1 MRAREKRKNGNIRL
15 LTVITLL
22 LFVSFSLVTYQLIQK
37 KHAVALAQQKEV
49 EKKEQVQKEK
59 EQAKEQAK
67 REAAAAQKRKKEEEQ
82 KKFPQIAPV
91 PAIPAEEKTVY
102 LTFDDGPFP
111 VSMKLLDILDQYNA
125 KATFFMME
133 PNIRKHPEAVK
144 EMVKRGHAVGMHG
157 VTHDV
162 KQVYRNAQA
171 VVDEMTAGQK
181 AIKEIT
187 GHETHLIRTPY
198 GSFPHMTPEYKQKS
212 NEAGFKLWDW
222 TVDSLD
228 WKFRSPSYVN
238 HVMNHVSP
246 GRAQGNGE
254 IILLH
259 EKPATAQ
266 SLPTLLKNLQE
277 KGYTM
282 RALNENMKPYQ
293 LRP

>member
-1 MRAREKRKNGNIRL
+1 MKAKEKRKNGNIRL
-15 LTVITLL
+15 LMVITGL
-22 LFVSFSLVTYQLIQK
+22 LFISFSLVTYQLIQK
-37 KHAVALAQQKEV
+37 KQAVALAHQKEV

-59 EQAKEQAK
+59 EEAKQAAV
-67 REAAAAQKRKKEEEQ
+67 AAQKKKEEEARKQ
-82 KKFPQIAPV
+82 FPQIAPV
-91 PAIPAEEKTVY
+91 PVIPPEEKTVY

-171 VVDEMTAGQK
+171 VVDEMTAGQQ

-187 GHETHLIRTPY
+187 GYETHLIRTPY

-238 HVMNHVSP
+238 HVVNHLSP
-246 GRAQGNGE
+246 ERAQGNGE

-259 EKPATAQ
+259 EKPTTAQ
-266 SLPTLLKNLQE
+266 SLPNLLKCLQE